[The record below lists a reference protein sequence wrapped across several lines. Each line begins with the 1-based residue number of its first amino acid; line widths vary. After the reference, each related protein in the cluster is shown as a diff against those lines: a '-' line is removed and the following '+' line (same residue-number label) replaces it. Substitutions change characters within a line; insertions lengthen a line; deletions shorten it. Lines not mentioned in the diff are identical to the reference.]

1 MHDVPTVLHHPTT
14 DDTPTTR
21 LWRIIDHSPAWPMI
35 DRDPPPHAEAVS
47 PQHRSTSTDNLAQP
61 LNGLRRL

>member
-21 LWRIIDHSPAWPMI
+21 LWRIIDHIPDWPMI
-35 DRDPPPHAEAVS
+35 DHDPPPNAEICS
-47 PQHRSTSTDNLAQP
+47 PSVRQ
-61 LNGLRRL
+61 RRRTL